1 MRITRIHLKNL
12 NSLLGEWSINLDLPE
27 YADEG
32 IFAVTGPTGAGK
44 STLLDAICLALYG
57 QTPRL
62 GRLSAS
68 FNDIMSRRTGEC
80 SAEVEF
86 ELASGR
92 YRCTWYQH
100 RARRRAGGTL
110 QPYTHQ
116 IADITKD
123 PEHGEILENAPS
135 KTAAKVTELT
145 GLDFDR
151 FTRSMLLAQGRFA
164 TFLNASPSERSPILE
179 QITGTDIYTHISKSA
194 HARLNR
200 EKARH
205 EELKAKLAGLQVLA
219 PEEEAEL
226 RARRR
231 AAAEQDAALA
241 REEEEVRRV
250 LRRLEQKGE
259 VRAQLAAVE
268 QKQRDCAA
276 REQAFLPSRLR
287 LACALRALELD
298 SGYTEL
304 TSLREQKH
312 SAEAAL
318 QEQEEQQNRLDDALR
333 DAHTQ
338 LESALANEASARN
351 ERERALPL
359 LRAVRDMDVRLAEK
373 KEQVTR
379 LVQEAEAAR
388 RQRDE
393 HAREQ
398 DACLS
403 VGRKLAEEKDRLERE
418 LAAGSKD
425 DALPEALPL
434 LRERLAAL
442 GAREEESRTAE
453 EELANARNARQRA
466 DREAA
471 RQKDEVA
478 RLTRQDSAARHA
490 AEQEDAALAA
500 LLNGASPEAVRSEL
514 AILRAHAHTF
524 ATLRDHA
531 ARRDAALRLQEE
543 KKQEGERLAATLAAM
558 TETLRLLRDKETL
571 LAADEA
577 VCQEKISM
585 AARVASLAEQRA
597 ELQDGLPC
605 PLCGAVHHPYAAGVP
620 PREDEARNSLRAVQ
634 AELARVR
641 AEVLDKE
648 KRCSAALR
656 DQANLAALAA
666 DNAKR
671 AAEEDSLVAEH
682 AARAELSADLF
693 RTADNGAEL
702 QRVQAELDAALNRA
716 ELRNRE
722 LSATEERCRALRRAV
737 QETGDALTS
746 ARVEAERSEGTAALI
761 RAAEERAEQNARERN
776 SARDSAERA
785 WRDAL
790 TPFTSATDLTDAEI
804 LRTLEARRE
813 RRERLRDEARALDR
827 EVEKQSAAREKREE
841 QLRADEQTLR
851 SASQKLAEAGDEQ
864 RALETRRR
872 ETLHALDGDTSGAD
886 EAEARREH
894 ALRAA
899 ENAVRQ
905 ALRTKEGT
913 ERAKEAASARLREGE
928 QRLKELNA
936 MLQER
941 EPDFAALLRRKGF
954 ARESNSESPQEA
966 ERVFLAS
973 RLAEEERERLRREEQ
988 ALDEEKTSLASQR
1001 EVLTARYAALDD
1013 AMPAPLAVPG
1023 AAAGQTA
1030 ENAARDEQQKD
1041 AFSARLNDVLSARA
1055 ALQRELGIL
1064 EQRLEADAR
1073 LVREWGEKSRAL
1085 HRQEAEC
1092 RRWQDLHDLIGS
1104 HDGARFRNFAQG
1116 LTFDAV
1122 ITLANRQLARMTD
1135 RYTLLRMPAADGE
1148 GASLELAVKD
1158 HWQAGEV
1165 RTTKNLSGGES
1176 FLVSLALALGLSRL
1190 AGRKIRVDSLFLD
1203 EGFGTLDAEALDVA
1217 LDTLGALRQDGKI
1230 IGVISH
1236 VAALRDRIGT
1246 RIELTRGTGGVSALH
1261 GPGCERIGA

>member
-68 FNDIMSRRTGEC
+68 FNDIMSRRAGEC

-194 HARLNR
+194 HTRLNR

-231 AAAEQDAALA
+231 AAADQDAALA
-241 REEEEVRRV
+241 REEEEVRRM

-259 VRAQLAAVE
+259 VRAQLAALE
-268 QKQRDCAA
+268 QKERDCAA

-304 TSLREQKH
+304 TSLREQKR

-318 QEQEEQQNRLDDALR
+318 QEQEEQQNRLNDALR
-333 DAHTQ
+333 DAHAQ
-338 LESALANEASARN
+338 HESALANEASARN

-373 KEQVTR
+373 REQVTR

-388 RQRDE
+388 RQREE

-403 VGRKLAEEKDRLERE
+403 LGRKLAEEKDRLERE
-418 LAAGSKD
+418 LAAGSED

-434 LRERLAAL
+434 LRERLTAL
-442 GAREEESRTAE
+442 GARQKESRTAE

-478 RLTRQDSAARHA
+478 RLTRQDNAARHA

-514 AILRAHAHTF
+514 AILRARAHTF

-543 KKQEGERLAATLAAM
+543 KKQEGERLGRHAG
-558 TETLRLLRDKETL
+558 RH
-571 LAADEA
+571 
-577 VCQEKISM
+577 
-585 AARVASLAEQRA
+585 
-597 ELQDGLPC
+597 DGNAPSFA
-605 PLCGAVHHPYAAGVP
+605 GQGNAAG
-620 PREDEARNSLRAVQ
+620 
-634 AELARVR
+634 
-641 AEVLDKE
+641 
-648 KRCSAALR
+648 
-656 DQANLAALAA
+656 
-666 DNAKR
+666 
-671 AAEEDSLVAEH
+671 
-682 AARAELSADLF
+682 
-693 RTADNGAEL
+693 
-702 QRVQAELDAALNRA
+702 
-716 ELRNRE
+716 
-722 LSATEERCRALRRAV
+722 RR
-737 QETGDALTS
+737 
-746 ARVEAERSEGTAALI
+746 
-761 RAAEERAEQNARERN
+761 
-776 SARDSAERA
+776 
-785 WRDAL
+785 
-790 TPFTSATDLTDAEI
+790 
-804 LRTLEARRE
+804 
-813 RRERLRDEARALDR
+813 
-827 EVEKQSAAREKREE
+827 
-841 QLRADEQTLR
+841 
-851 SASQKLAEAGDEQ
+851 
-864 RALETRRR
+864 
-872 ETLHALDGDTSGAD
+872 
-886 EAEARREH
+886 
-894 ALRAA
+894 
-899 ENAVRQ
+899 
-905 ALRTKEGT
+905 
-913 ERAKEAASARLREGE
+913 
-928 QRLKELNA
+928 
-936 MLQER
+936 
-941 EPDFAALLRRKGF
+941 
-954 ARESNSESPQEA
+954 
-966 ERVFLAS
+966 
-973 RLAEEERERLRREEQ
+973 
-988 ALDEEKTSLASQR
+988 
-1001 EVLTARYAALDD
+1001 
-1013 AMPAPLAVPG
+1013 
-1023 AAAGQTA
+1023 
-1030 ENAARDEQQKD
+1030 
-1041 AFSARLNDVLSARA
+1041 
-1055 ALQRELGIL
+1055 
-1064 EQRLEADAR
+1064 
-1073 LVREWGEKSRAL
+1073 
-1085 HRQEAEC
+1085 
-1092 RRWQDLHDLIGS
+1092 
-1104 HDGARFRNFAQG
+1104 
-1116 LTFDAV
+1116 
-1122 ITLANRQLARMTD
+1122 
-1135 RYTLLRMPAADGE
+1135 
-1148 GASLELAVKD
+1148 
-1158 HWQAGEV
+1158 
-1165 RTTKNLSGGES
+1165 
-1176 FLVSLALALGLSRL
+1176 
-1190 AGRKIRVDSLFLD
+1190 
-1203 EGFGTLDAEALDVA
+1203 
-1217 LDTLGALRQDGKI
+1217 
-1230 IGVISH
+1230 
-1236 VAALRDRIGT
+1236 
-1246 RIELTRGTGGVSALH
+1246 
-1261 GPGCERIGA
+1261 

>member
-68 FNDIMSRRTGEC
+68 FNDIMSRRAGEC

-194 HARLNR
+194 HTRLNR

-231 AAAEQDAALA
+231 AAADQDAALA
-241 REEEEVRRV
+241 REEEEVRRM
-250 LRRLEQKGE
+250 LRRMEQKGE
-259 VRAQLAAVE
+259 VRAQLAALE
-268 QKQRDCAA
+268 QKERDCAA

-304 TSLREQKH
+304 TSLREQKR

-318 QEQEEQQNRLDDALR
+318 QEQEEQQNRLNDALR
-333 DAHTQ
+333 DARAQH
-338 LESALANEASARN
+338 ESALANEASARN

-373 KEQVTR
+373 REQVTR

-388 RQRDE
+388 RQREE

-398 DACLS
+398 DASLS
-403 VGRKLAEEKDRLERE
+403 LGRKLAEEKDRLERE
-418 LAAGSKD
+418 LAAGSED

-434 LRERLAAL
+434 LRERLTAL
-442 GAREEESRTAE
+442 GARQKESRTAD

-466 DREAA
+466 DRETA

-514 AILRAHAHTF
+514 AILRARAHTF

-543 KKQEGERLAATLAAM
+543 KEQEGERLAATLAAM

-605 PLCGAVHHPYAAGVP
+605 PLCGAVHHPYAAGIL

-648 KRCSAALR
+648 KCCSAALR

-671 AAEEDSLVAEH
+671 AAEEDALVAEH
-682 AARAELSADLF
+682 AARADLHADLF

-716 ELRNRE
+716 EQRNRE
-722 LSATEERCRALRRAV
+722 LSATEERCRDLRRAV

-746 ARVEAERSEGTAALI
+746 ARVDAERSEGTAALI
-761 RAAEERAEQNARERN
+761 RAAEERAEQNAQERN

-790 TPFTSATDLTDAEI
+790 TPFTLATDLTDAEI

-872 ETLHALDGDTSGAD
+872 ETLHALDGDASGAD

-894 ALRAA
+894 ALRTA

-905 ALRTKEGT
+905 AIQTKEGT

-954 ARESNSESPQEA
+954 ARKNNTESPQEA

-1023 AAAGQTA
+1023 AAGQTA

-1041 AFSARLNDVLSARA
+1041 AFSARLNDVLSTRT
-1055 ALQRELGIL
+1055 ALQREIGIL
-1064 EQRLEADAR
+1064 DQRLEADAR

-1104 HDGARFRNFAQG
+1104 YDGARFRNFAQG

-1261 GPGCERIGA
+1261 GPGCKRIDA

>member
-1 MRITRIHLKNL
+1 
-12 NSLLGEWSINLDLPE
+12 
-27 YADEG
+27 
-32 IFAVTGPTGAGK
+32 
-44 STLLDAICLALYG
+44 
-57 QTPRL
+57 
-62 GRLSAS
+62 
-68 FNDIMSRRTGEC
+68 MSRRAGEC

-194 HARLNR
+194 HTRLNR

-231 AAAEQDAALA
+231 AAADQDAALA
-241 REEEEVRRV
+241 REEEEVRRM

-259 VRAQLAAVE
+259 VRAQLAALE
-268 QKQRDCAA
+268 QKERDCAA

-304 TSLREQKH
+304 TSLREQKR

-318 QEQEEQQNRLDDALR
+318 QEQEEQQNRLNDALR
-333 DAHTQ
+333 DAHAQ
-338 LESALANEASARN
+338 HESALANEASARN

-373 KEQVTR
+373 REQVTR

-388 RQRDE
+388 RQREE

-403 VGRKLAEEKDRLERE
+403 LGRKLAEEKDRLERE
-418 LAAGSKD
+418 LAAGSED

-434 LRERLAAL
+434 LRERLTAL
-442 GAREEESRTAE
+442 GARQKESRTAE

-478 RLTRQDSAARHA
+478 RLTRQDNAARHA

-514 AILRAHAHTF
+514 AILRARAHTF

-585 AARVASLAEQRA
+585 ATRVASLAEQRA
-597 ELQDGLPC
+597 ELHDGLPC
-605 PLCGAVHHPYAAGVP
+605 PLCGAVHHPYAAGIL

-671 AAEEDSLVAEH
+671 AAEEDALVAEH
-682 AARAELSADLF
+682 AARADLHADLF

-716 ELRNRE
+716 EQRNRE
-722 LSATEERCRALRRAV
+722 LSATEERCRDLRRAV

-746 ARVEAERSEGTAALI
+746 ARVDAERSEGTAALI
-761 RAAEERAEQNARERN
+761 RAAEERAEQNAQERN

-790 TPFTSATDLTDAEI
+790 TPFTLATDLTDAEI

-872 ETLHALDGDTSGAD
+872 ETLHALDGDASGAD

-894 ALRAA
+894 ALRTA

-905 ALRTKEGT
+905 AIQTKEGT

-941 EPDFAALLRRKGF
+941 EPDFAALLRRKGLPGKTTPNP
-954 ARESNSESPQEA
+954 RRRPN
-966 ERVFLAS
+966 VFS
-973 RLAEEERERLRREEQ
+973 SLRAWPKRSGNACAAKNRPWMRKKP
-988 ALDEEKTSLASQR
+988 ALPHNG
-1001 EVLTARYAALDD
+1001 RY
-1013 AMPAPLAVPG
+1013 
-1023 AAAGQTA
+1023 
-1030 ENAARDEQQKD
+1030 
-1041 AFSARLNDVLSARA
+1041 
-1055 ALQRELGIL
+1055 
-1064 EQRLEADAR
+1064 
-1073 LVREWGEKSRAL
+1073 
-1085 HRQEAEC
+1085 
-1092 RRWQDLHDLIGS
+1092 
-1104 HDGARFRNFAQG
+1104 
-1116 LTFDAV
+1116 
-1122 ITLANRQLARMTD
+1122 
-1135 RYTLLRMPAADGE
+1135 
-1148 GASLELAVKD
+1148 
-1158 HWQAGEV
+1158 
-1165 RTTKNLSGGES
+1165 
-1176 FLVSLALALGLSRL
+1176 
-1190 AGRKIRVDSLFLD
+1190 
-1203 EGFGTLDAEALDVA
+1203 
-1217 LDTLGALRQDGKI
+1217 
-1230 IGVISH
+1230 
-1236 VAALRDRIGT
+1236 
-1246 RIELTRGTGGVSALH
+1246 
-1261 GPGCERIGA
+1261 

>member
-466 DREAA
+466 GREAA

-478 RLTRQDSAARHA
+478 RLTRQDSAARYA

-514 AILRAHAHTF
+514 AILRARAHTF

-716 ELRNRE
+716 EQRNRE

-872 ETLHALDGDTSGAD
+872 ETLHALDGDASGAD

>member
-68 FNDIMSRRTGEC
+68 FNDIMSRRAGEC

-194 HARLNR
+194 HTRLNR

-231 AAAEQDAALA
+231 AAADQDAALA
-241 REEEEVRRV
+241 REEEEVRRM

-259 VRAQLAAVE
+259 VRAQLAALE
-268 QKQRDCAA
+268 QKERDCAA

-304 TSLREQKH
+304 TSLREQKR

-318 QEQEEQQNRLDDALR
+318 QEQEEQQNRLNDALR
-333 DAHTQ
+333 DAHAQ
-338 LESALANEASARN
+338 HESALANEASARN

-373 KEQVTR
+373 REQVTR

-388 RQRDE
+388 RQREE

-403 VGRKLAEEKDRLERE
+403 LGRKLAEEKDRLERE
-418 LAAGSKD
+418 LAAGSED

-434 LRERLAAL
+434 LRERLTAL
-442 GAREEESRTAE
+442 GARQKESRTAE

-478 RLTRQDSAARHA
+478 RLTRQDNAARHA

-514 AILRAHAHTF
+514 AILRARAHTF

-543 KKQEGERLAATLAAM
+543 KKQEGERLGH
-558 TETLRLLRDKETL
+558 
-571 LAADEA
+571 
-577 VCQEKISM
+577 
-585 AARVASLAEQRA
+585 
-597 ELQDGLPC
+597 DGNAPSFA
-605 PLCGAVHHPYAAGVP
+605 GQGNAAG
-620 PREDEARNSLRAVQ
+620 
-634 AELARVR
+634 
-641 AEVLDKE
+641 
-648 KRCSAALR
+648 
-656 DQANLAALAA
+656 
-666 DNAKR
+666 
-671 AAEEDSLVAEH
+671 
-682 AARAELSADLF
+682 
-693 RTADNGAEL
+693 
-702 QRVQAELDAALNRA
+702 
-716 ELRNRE
+716 
-722 LSATEERCRALRRAV
+722 RR
-737 QETGDALTS
+737 
-746 ARVEAERSEGTAALI
+746 
-761 RAAEERAEQNARERN
+761 
-776 SARDSAERA
+776 
-785 WRDAL
+785 
-790 TPFTSATDLTDAEI
+790 
-804 LRTLEARRE
+804 
-813 RRERLRDEARALDR
+813 
-827 EVEKQSAAREKREE
+827 
-841 QLRADEQTLR
+841 
-851 SASQKLAEAGDEQ
+851 
-864 RALETRRR
+864 
-872 ETLHALDGDTSGAD
+872 
-886 EAEARREH
+886 
-894 ALRAA
+894 
-899 ENAVRQ
+899 
-905 ALRTKEGT
+905 
-913 ERAKEAASARLREGE
+913 
-928 QRLKELNA
+928 
-936 MLQER
+936 
-941 EPDFAALLRRKGF
+941 
-954 ARESNSESPQEA
+954 
-966 ERVFLAS
+966 
-973 RLAEEERERLRREEQ
+973 
-988 ALDEEKTSLASQR
+988 
-1001 EVLTARYAALDD
+1001 
-1013 AMPAPLAVPG
+1013 
-1023 AAAGQTA
+1023 
-1030 ENAARDEQQKD
+1030 
-1041 AFSARLNDVLSARA
+1041 
-1055 ALQRELGIL
+1055 
-1064 EQRLEADAR
+1064 
-1073 LVREWGEKSRAL
+1073 
-1085 HRQEAEC
+1085 
-1092 RRWQDLHDLIGS
+1092 
-1104 HDGARFRNFAQG
+1104 
-1116 LTFDAV
+1116 
-1122 ITLANRQLARMTD
+1122 
-1135 RYTLLRMPAADGE
+1135 
-1148 GASLELAVKD
+1148 
-1158 HWQAGEV
+1158 
-1165 RTTKNLSGGES
+1165 
-1176 FLVSLALALGLSRL
+1176 
-1190 AGRKIRVDSLFLD
+1190 
-1203 EGFGTLDAEALDVA
+1203 
-1217 LDTLGALRQDGKI
+1217 
-1230 IGVISH
+1230 
-1236 VAALRDRIGT
+1236 
-1246 RIELTRGTGGVSALH
+1246 
-1261 GPGCERIGA
+1261 

>member
-68 FNDIMSRRTGEC
+68 FNDIMSRRAGEC

-194 HARLNR
+194 HTRLNR
-200 EKARH
+200 EKAWH

-231 AAAEQDAALA
+231 AAADQDAALA
-241 REEEEVRRV
+241 REEEEVRRM
-250 LRRLEQKGE
+250 LRRMEQKGE
-259 VRAQLAAVE
+259 VRAQLAALE
-268 QKQRDCAA
+268 QKERDCAA

-304 TSLREQKH
+304 TSLREQKR

-318 QEQEEQQNRLDDALR
+318 QEQEEQQNRLNDALR
-333 DAHTQ
+333 DARAQH
-338 LESALANEASARN
+338 ESALANEASARN

-373 KEQVTR
+373 REQVTR

-388 RQRDE
+388 RQREE

-403 VGRKLAEEKDRLERE
+403 LGRKLAEEKDRLERE
-418 LAAGSKD
+418 LATGSED

-434 LRERLAAL
+434 LRERLTAL
-442 GAREEESRTAE
+442 GARQKESRTAD

-466 DREAA
+466 DRETA

-514 AILRAHAHTF
+514 AILRARAHTF

-543 KKQEGERLAATLAAM
+543 KEQEGERLAATLAAM

-597 ELQDGLPC
+597 ELHDGLPC
-605 PLCGAVHHPYAAGVP
+605 PLCGAVHHPYAAGIL

-671 AAEEDSLVAEH
+671 AAEEDALVAEH
-682 AARAELSADLF
+682 AARADLHADLF

-716 ELRNRE
+716 EQRNRE
-722 LSATEERCRALRRAV
+722 LSATEERCRDLRRAV

-746 ARVEAERSEGTAALI
+746 ARVDAERSEGTAALI
-761 RAAEERAEQNARERN
+761 RAAEERAEQNAQERN

-790 TPFTSATDLTDAEI
+790 TPFTLATDLTDAEI

-827 EVEKQSAAREKREE
+827 ELEKQSAAREKREE

-872 ETLHALDGDTSGAD
+872 ETLHALDGDASGAD

-894 ALRAA
+894 ALRTA

-905 ALRTKEGT
+905 AIQTKEGT

-941 EPDFAALLRRKGF
+941 EPDFAALLCRKGF
-954 ARESNSESPQEA
+954 ARENNSESPQEA

-1023 AAAGQTA
+1023 AAGQTA

-1041 AFSARLNDVLSARA
+1041 AFSARLNDVLSART
-1055 ALQRELGIL
+1055 ALQREIGIL
-1064 EQRLEADAR
+1064 DQRLEADAR

-1104 HDGARFRNFAQG
+1104 YDGARFRNFAQG

-1261 GPGCERIGA
+1261 GPGCKRIDA